1 MLALLPLVPVVLC
14 AFTGDGPAD
23 GAPAAAPPAA
33 GEDIELVSAEPAPR
47 PLPFPA
53 PPTEDERR
61 WALTPYLWMT
71 AMEGDATVKG
81 RTANV
86 DLSFGDILDHLDL
99 GLMGHFEGQTAENS
113 VFMDLTWAALEAEED
128 LAPGVEAELDLGL
141 TIFELGGGLVLGD
154 PPAAEVAPE
163 AQRRVEVLGGLRYW
177 RVTGDLDV
185 TGVFSGDDTEEWV
198 DPFVGLR
205 AAFPLN
211 DELQLSLRGDVGGFN
226 VGSDFSYNA
235 VAALLWQAFDNGN
248 LAAGYRVLDA
258 DYDDGSGADRFEF
271 DARLKGPFV
280 GLMFRF

>member
-1 MLALLPLVPVVLC
+1 MLALLPLVPVVLL
-14 AFTGDGPAD
+14 TGPGDAPAD
-23 GAPAAAPPAA
+23 GAPAAAAPAA
-33 GEDIELVSAEPAPR
+33 SAEIELFSGG
-47 PLPFPA
+47 PA
-53 PPTEDERR
+53 PPAEDQRL
-61 WALTPYLWMT
+61 WNVTPYLWMT
-71 AMEGDATVKG
+71 AMEGDATIKG

-99 GLMGHFEGQTAENS
+99 ALMGHVEGRTAENS
-113 VFMDLTWAALEAEED
+113 VFMDLTWASLEADDKLPSGAE
-128 LAPGVEAELDLGL
+128 VELDLGL
-141 TIFELGGGLVLGD
+141 TVFELGGGLVLGD
-154 PPAAEVAPE
+154 PPAADEPE
-163 AQRRVEVLGGLRYW
+163 AAARRVEAIGGLRYW

-205 AAFPLN
+205 ASFPLN

-235 VAALLWQAFDNGN
+235 VAALLWQAFDDGN

-258 DYDDGSGADRFEF
+258 DYDDGNGTDRFEF